1 MKIKSIST
9 KTFLIFLTSILLIVG
24 ISWFIQTSFLENY
37 YIHKKI
43 EAMEGYVKSLE
54 NTLGTRSSEAIQL
67 AIQDIAEKNGG
78 RVIVMN
84 KEGEVIFYSRQGGFN
99 KGLMGVGEMWK
110 WLKEQGE
117 FSYRKMSHGGFG
129 RGGNGEWIIYGK
141 LTKDNI
147 GLIIQSPLQ
156 AIKETVEITQ
166 QFYIYIFSIA
176 ILFAILLAF
185 VFSRMVTQPLVKLNN
200 LVKEMGDLN
209 LHVRYKEKR
218 EDEIGQLGKTFNYL
232 IEKLDKT
239 IQELKLELEKEK
251 NLDKMRKQFI
261 ARVSH
266 ELQTPISIIHGYA
279 EGLKDGVVTAKEDMD
294 FYCDVIQDEINKL
307 SSMVKELLDLSQLE
321 SGTFTV
327 KLKPFHFTDLIEEI
341 YGKYK
346 PLVEEKG
353 MKLTLIQPQEDIW
366 VLGDENRI
374 EQVLINFIQNAQNHG
389 NKQGEIKLILENQGP
404 YLKATVQNEGNKIP
418 EEEIPYLWDSFYKVK
433 IEEEKKGTGLG
444 LAIAKSILQ
453 QHHSQFGVKNI
464 EDGVEFFFTLK
475 KIGNSQKN

>member
-1 MKIKSIST
+1 
-9 KTFLIFLTSILLIVG
+9 
-24 ISWFIQTSFLENY
+24 
-37 YIHKKI
+37 
-43 EAMEGYVKSLE
+43 
-54 NTLGTRSSEAIQL
+54 
-67 AIQDIAEKNGG
+67 
-78 RVIVMN
+78 
-84 KEGEVIFYSRQGGFN
+84 
-99 KGLMGVGEMWK
+99 
-110 WLKEQGE
+110 
-117 FSYRKMSHGGFG
+117 
-129 RGGNGEWIIYGK
+129 
-141 LTKDNI
+141 
-147 GLIIQSPLQ
+147 
-156 AIKETVEITQ
+156 
-166 QFYIYIFSIA
+166 
-176 ILFAILLAF
+176 
-185 VFSRMVTQPLVKLNN
+185 
-200 LVKEMGDLN
+200 
-209 LHVRYKEKR
+209 
-218 EDEIGQLGKTFNYL
+218 L